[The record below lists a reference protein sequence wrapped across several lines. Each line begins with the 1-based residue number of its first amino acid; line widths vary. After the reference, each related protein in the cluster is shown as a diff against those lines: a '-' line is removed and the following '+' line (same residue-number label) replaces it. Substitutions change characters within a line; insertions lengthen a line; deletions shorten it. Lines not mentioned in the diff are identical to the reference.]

1 MAANVD
7 GTVQDLSDLQHE
19 LLGCEGLVQSLL
31 LARAMPRLN
40 KIPVLLAQRLQLRRS
55 QEHRIMRAIVPAL
68 VLLALLTG
76 CARHSTDPSAS
87 PRPDNK
93 AACAAVGGKW
103 KPITHHCDT
112 D

>member
-1 MAANVD
+1 
-7 GTVQDLSDLQHE
+7 
-19 LLGCEGLVQSLL
+19 
-31 LARAMPRLN
+31 
-40 KIPVLLAQRLQLRRS
+40 
-55 QEHRIMRAIVPAL
+55 MRAIVPAL